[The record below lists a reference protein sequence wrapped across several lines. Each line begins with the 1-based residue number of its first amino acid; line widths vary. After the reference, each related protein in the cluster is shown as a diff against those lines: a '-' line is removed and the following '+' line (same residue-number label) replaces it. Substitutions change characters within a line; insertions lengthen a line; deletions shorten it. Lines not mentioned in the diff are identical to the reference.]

1 MMYKNNE
8 IGIRLVSACLAG
20 FCCRYDGRDNENQ
33 DIVTLV
39 KEGKAVP
46 VCPEQLGGLPTPR
59 CPAEIVGGNGF
70 DVITG
75 NARVITMDG
84 KDVTDTFIKG
94 AFEAW
99 KLCRKYNIQE
109 ALLKSKSPSC
119 GAHKIYDGT
128 FSERLMEGMGVTAA
142 FLKKNGV
149 RVLDR

>member
-1 MMYKNNE
+1 MICNDKE
-8 IGIRLVSACLAG
+8 SGIILVSACLAG

-46 VCPEQLGGLPTPR
+46 ICPEQLGGLPTPR

-70 DVITG
+70 DVIAG
-75 NARVITMDG
+75 NARVIARDG
-84 KDVTDTFIKG
+84 KDVTDAFLKG

-119 GAHKIYDGT
+119 GVYNIYDGT
-128 FSERLMEGMGVTAA
+128 FSKRLKEGMGVTAA

-149 RVLDR
+149 RVSDK